1 MLTQTMPA
9 KCPLQQNNHHW
20 KNGVQPSSTTP
31 EPCRIFSTENWSCW
45 CLMMTHNFT
54 KTLCCC
60 CFCTLISF
68 NTSVS
73 ISSFVFFLL
82 YECIFCLLKWTLH
95 DYNMSLSSKL
105 GAQLKK
111 TTRSQFYNCQIY
123 ISLRS
128 EPRLQLP
135 NPQREPYLRK
145 YLCCSLYQWNKVRP
159 RGCMD
164 NYYPLTIK
172 SQVIS
177 ELVS

>member
-45 CLMMTHNFT
+45 CLMMAHNFT

-73 ISSFVFFLL
+73 ISSFVFFSFIWMYILPIKVNFTWL
-82 YECIFCLLKWTLH
+82 QYVFKLKAG
-95 DYNMSLSSKL
+95 S
-105 GAQLKK
+105 
-111 TTRSQFYNCQIY
+111 TTQENHK
-123 ISLRS
+123 
-128 EPRLQLP
+128 EPVLQLP
-135 NPQREPYLRK
+135 DIHQPEVRTEAAAPKPPERTVLKKVLVLLPLSVEQGKTQRLH
-145 YLCCSLYQWNKVRP
+145 
-159 RGCMD
+159 G
-164 NYYPLTIK
+164 
-172 SQVIS
+172 
-177 ELVS
+177 